1 MAQTVPETTTT
12 ALAGA
17 GAVKAV
23 GPQQPRRPVRPV
35 ELPAGNLRLS
45 GLLALPAAARPR
57 AVIVALHGSGMAAGY
72 FHGQA
77 EASTSLLSL
86 AADAGYAA
94 LALDRPGYGVSA
106 RRLPHGLPVAE
117 QAGYVRAALRGYAV
131 EHRTGAGFLLVGHSL
146 GGKVALT
153 TAATAPPDERLLG
166 VDVSGVGA
174 RWAVP
179 PDRLAA
185 LSDRPDP
192 RLHWGPLTL
201 YPPDT
206 FRLARDFVAPVPRR
220 EAEEI
225 PDWPGRYAAVAR
237 RIRVP
242 VRFTFA
248 EYERLWAC
256 DPEAVRELTHC
267 LAAPLVRVDHEPGA
281 GHNISLGHVA
291 RRHHL
296 RLLDFLEEC
305 RAHAR
310 GVC

>member
-1 MAQTVPETTTT
+1 VEV
-12 ALAGA
+12 GA
-17 GAVKAV
+17 GDI
-23 GPQQPRRPVRPV
+23 
-35 ELPAGNLRLS
+35 RLS
-45 GLLALPAAARPR
+45 GLLALPPAVPPR

-77 EASTSLLSL
+77 DASTSLLSL

-117 QAGYVRAALRGYAV
+117 QAGYVRAALRGYAA
-131 EHRTGAGFLLVGHSL
+131 ERCTGAGFLLVGHSL

-153 TAATAPPDERLLG
+153 TAATAPREERLLG

-179 PDRLAA
+179 PDRLAD
-185 LSDRPDP
+185 LRHRPDH

-206 FRLARDFVAPVPRR
+206 FRLAREFVTPVPHR

-225 PDWPGRYAAVAR
+225 PAWPGRYAEVAR

>member
-1 MAQTVPETTTT
+1 MAVRHAEQV
-12 ALAGA
+12 
-17 GAVKAV
+17 
-23 GPQQPRRPVRPV
+23 RRV
-35 ELPAGNLRLS
+35 ELDGGDVPLS
-45 GLLALPAAARPR
+45 GLLALPSDGGPPR
-57 AVIVALHGSGMAAGY
+57 AVLVALHGSGMAAGY
-72 FHGQA
+72 FHGPA
-77 EASTSLLSL
+77 DASTSLLSL

-94 LALDRPGYGVSA
+94 LALDRPGYGLSA
-106 RRLPHGLPVAE
+106 RSLPHGQSLTE
-117 QAGYVRAALRGYAV
+117 QARCVRAAVRAYADG
-131 EHRTGAGFLLVGHSL
+131 HDTGAGTLLVGHSL

-153 TAATAPPDERLLG
+153 AAATAGPEDRLLG

-185 LSDRPDP
+185 LRHRPDP

-206 FRLARDFVAPVPRR
+206 FRLARSFLAPVPAR

-225 PDWPGRYAAVAR
+225 PDWPGRYADVVR

-248 EYERLWAC
+248 EYERLWAW
-256 DPEAVRELTHC
+256 DPPALRELTRS
-267 LAAPLVRVDHEPGA
+267 LTAPLVRVDHEPDA
-281 GHNISLGHVA
+281 GHNISLGHSA

-305 RAHAR
+305 RARAAA
-310 GVC
+310 